1 MKMGGN
7 EEIYYK
13 LTKPD
18 GTSFHDGRTKYRV
31 GHTTRKRK
39 CENPEICSKDVL
51 HASKDLVDAIKYAK
65 IPFAIHRVAG
75 VPVAEEADISGFF
88 SLKVIE
94 TIPESE
100 YDDLL
105 GFRYHEF
112 VNPID
117 PFDVPAPDIT
127 DEIISLVREWDSVRR
142 LVWNSVKDS
151 VIYSVWNSVIVS
163 LWDPACDS
171 VWDLIRNSVKV
182 SVWDSVWNSV
192 KDSVWNSVK
201 DSVWDSVWAYIG
213 SLFLHIE
220 TWKYVKPDEWNKGK
234 YPFESGA
241 KLWKMGLIPV
251 FYDGK
256 WHLCHPVRN
265 EKAILVWEG
274 TSDELT
280 GSE

>member
-1 MKMGGN
+1 MGGN

-18 GTSFHDGRTKYRV
+18 GTSFHDARTKYIV
-31 GHTTRKRK
+31 GHTVRKRK
-39 CENPEICSKDVL
+39 CEDPQICSKDVL
-51 HASKDLVDAIKYAK
+51 HASKNLMDAIKYAN
-65 IPFAIHRVAG
+65 IPFTIHRVSG
-75 VPVAEEADISGFF
+75 VPVVEGVDKSGFF

-100 YDDLL
+100 YDALL

-117 PFDVPAPDIT
+117 PFDVPAPGIT
-127 DEIISLVREWDSVRR
+127 DEILSLVREWDSVRR
-142 LVWNSVKDS
+142 LVWDS
-151 VIYSVWNSVIVS
+151 VWDSGRRLVWNSVIVS

-171 VWDLIRNSVKV
+171 VWDLIRTSVED
-182 SVWDSVWNSV
+182 SVWDSVR
-192 KDSVWNSVK
+192 DSVRRL
-201 DSVWDSVWAYIG
+201 VWAYIG
-213 SLFLHIE
+213 SLFPQIE